1 MKKKKKKRKKRL
13 ETKRNKYIFFN
24 GKAKVIE
31 YND

>member
-1 MKKKKKKRKKRL
+1 MKKKKEKKRL

>member
-1 MKKKKKKRKKRL
+1 MKKKKKRL